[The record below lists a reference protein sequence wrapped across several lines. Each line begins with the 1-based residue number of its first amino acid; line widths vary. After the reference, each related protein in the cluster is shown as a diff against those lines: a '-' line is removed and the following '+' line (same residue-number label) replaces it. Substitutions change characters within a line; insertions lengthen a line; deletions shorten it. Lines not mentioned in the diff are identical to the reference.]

1 MLYLFVIRHGE
12 TTCNVENRHTGWL
25 NYPLTEK
32 GIAQAER
39 AGSYCRNLPF
49 DRYYCSDIQRT
60 RETFAH
66 IFGPR
71 EDCIYTPL
79 LRELN
84 SGECAGKKFT
94 ECEELYEERY
104 RYARRMMDF
113 SSFNGENM
121 EDLHARARAF
131 LNEMEQLPPEVRS
144 VAAVSHGMIM
154 RGLYGVISGVDPLKL
169 PVIISNC
176 GTIVYQLDDNGKWR
190 LRAWNVQDIS
200 SQTDLINEAFQNMD

>member
-1 MLYLFVIRHGE
+1 
-12 TTCNVENRHTGWL
+12 
-25 NYPLTEK
+25 
-32 GIAQAER
+32 
-39 AGSYCRNLPF
+39 
-49 DRYYCSDIQRT
+49 
-60 RETFAH
+60 
-66 IFGPR
+66 
-71 EDCIYTPL
+71 
-79 LRELN
+79 
-84 SGECAGKKFT
+84 
-94 ECEELYEERY
+94 
-104 RYARRMMDF
+104 MMDF